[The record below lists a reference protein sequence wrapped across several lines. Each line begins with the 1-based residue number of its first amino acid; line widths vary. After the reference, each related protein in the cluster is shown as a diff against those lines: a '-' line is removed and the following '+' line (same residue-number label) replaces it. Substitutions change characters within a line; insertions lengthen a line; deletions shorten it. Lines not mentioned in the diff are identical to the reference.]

1 MSRRDSAPIRI
12 GLIGIGAI
20 ASAVHLRVLR
30 WVPGAAVVAG
40 ADPSPEARAHARR
53 IAGIE
58 SVADAAELLARDDI
72 AAVVICARSDR
83 HAELA
88 IAAAEAGKHFY
99 LEKPIAT
106 CAADARRVVDAVA
119 RAEIIGAIGFNHRF
133 HPLHQRARKLLLDGA
148 IGAVHAVQTA
158 FCEPASVESMPDWK
172 RWRAT
177 GGGALLDLGSHQI
190 DLLRWFLDDEIE
202 RVEASI
208 MTRRT
213 QDDTAWIELCTAR
226 GTVASGFFSFCAG
239 RGDFFRFIGEQ
250 GMLLLDRYALSLEL
264 ALTRSDVGA
273 VRRRRLPPPGAVTP
287 WRVRKFLRPA
297 HEPSYRRS
305 LRAFVEALRGRSREL
320 PSMIDGLRSLE
331 VVLAAEASARAGEMA
346 LVAAPHA

>member
-1 MSRRDSAPIRI
+1 VSRRDSAPIRI

-88 IAAAEAGKHFY
+88 IAAAEAGKHLY

-158 FCEPASVESMPDWK
+158 FCEPTSVESMPDWK

-177 GGGALLDLGSHQI
+177 GGGALLSEQNRRAMAQAGLVVCLEAQPSTIVERLHGATPVSERP
-190 DLLRWFLDDEIE
+190 LLWGGDPLE
-202 RVEASI
+202 RVTELKA
-208 MTRRT
+208 RR
-213 QDDTAWIELCTAR
+213 Q
-226 GTVASGFFSFCAG
+226 
-239 RGDFFRFIGEQ
+239 RF
-250 GMLLLDRYALSLEL
+250 YALSDHIVDSEGRPPEQEAEL
-264 ALTRSDVGA
+264 RIGHLID
-273 VRRRRLPPPGAVTP
+273 
-287 WRVRKFLRPA
+287 
-297 HEPSYRRS
+297 RRS
-305 LRAFVEALRGRSREL
+305 RGSRRALDQPRSIR
-320 PSMIDGLRSLE
+320 
-331 VVLAAEASARAGEMA
+331 
-346 LVAAPHA
+346 